1 MYLAARFFLIVAC
14 FCLTAAP
21 VAANPF
27 PRAASAYLVKTG
39 NTTVWSHRAYKR
51 LPPASLTKIMTALI
65 VLERARFDDVV
76 TVSAAAAAETGSR
89 IKLKM
94 GERLLVK
101 DLLAAM
107 LVNSANDAAHALAD
121 HIAGSEAK
129 FAQLMNRR
137 AATLGLINTH
147 FVNAAG
153 HDHPKH
159 YSTAGDLARLTEYVL
174 TFATFQEL
182 VGLPDMEIRT
192 VDGLRSYTLRNTN
205 RLLGNYEGM
214 IGVKTGFTSKA
225 GPCLVAVV
233 ERDGER
239 VLLVML
245 NSPTRWKSAAHILDQ
260 AMAKVEARTRPRL
273 AAHLPREVRS
283 LP

>member
-1 MYLAARFFLIVAC
+1 MKHIMRLFLGFA
-14 FCLTAAP
+14 FLCLTAGS
-21 VAANPF
+21 VAADPF
-27 PRAASAYLVKTG
+27 PRVASAYLVKTG
-39 NTTVWSHRAYKR
+39 NTTVWSHQAYKR
-51 LPPASLTKIMTALI
+51 LPPASLTKIMTALV

-76 TVSAAAAAETGSR
+76 IVSAAAAAETGSR
-89 IKLKM
+89 IKLKA
-94 GERLLVK
+94 GERFLVK

-129 FAQLMNRR
+129 FVQLMNQR
-137 AATLGLINTH
+137 AATLGLINSH

-153 HDHPKH
+153 HDNPKH

-182 VGLPDMEIRT
+182 VGLPEMEIST
-192 VDGLRSYTLRNTN
+192 VDGLRSFNLHNTN
-205 RLLGNYEGM
+205 RLLGSYEGM
-214 IGVKTGFTSKA
+214 IGGKTGFTSKA

-233 ERDGER
+233 EHDGER

-260 AMAKVEARTRPRL
+260 AVAKVEARTRPRL
-273 AAHLPREVRS
+273 AQLGRENRS
-283 LP
+283 IH